1 MERRCFL
8 LKVKPGRL
16 QDYLDAH
23 DVWQELL
30 DVMREAG
37 LRNYSMFYRPDGL
50 LVGYL
55 EGEDIQASLAK
66 VAASDV
72 SARWEAKMGEFF
84 EAGPVDPENSGY
96 EWLTGYFHMD

>member
-30 DVMREAG
+30 DVMHDAG

-55 EGEDIQASLAK
+55 EGEDIQASLAR

-84 EAGPVDPENSGY
+84 ESGPVDPENSGY
-96 EWLTGYFHMD
+96 EWLAGYFHMD